1 VPDLYVFRTN
11 NTKEEINLVR
21 LAEAKATS
29 RYQKILI
36 YIFLVTELYNSS
48 PDLHNIFDPWV
59 GGYLGRTYCLHL
71 LP

>member
-1 VPDLYVFRTN
+1 VPGLYVFRTN
-11 NTKEEINLVR
+11 NTKEEINLMC
-21 LAEAKATS
+21 LAGAKATS

-36 YIFLVTELYNSS
+36 YIFLVTQIYNSP

-59 GGYLGRTYCLHL
+59 GGYLGRTYCHHL